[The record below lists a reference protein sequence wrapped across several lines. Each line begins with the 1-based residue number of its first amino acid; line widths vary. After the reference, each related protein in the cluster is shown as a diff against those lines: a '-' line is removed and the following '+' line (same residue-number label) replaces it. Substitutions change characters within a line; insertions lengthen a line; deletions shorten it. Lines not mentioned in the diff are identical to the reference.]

1 MLVFQLAINVSQ
13 WKRKQPTGIILKE
26 MLKTLSSKE
35 QNLDWVDDLVK
46 ELHGQR
52 VDVFRMLVGEVL
64 KFDRSI
70 MPITRNI

>member
-1 MLVFQLAINVSQ
+1 M
-13 WKRKQPTGIILKE
+13 
-26 MLKTLSSKE
+26 
-35 QNLDWVDDLVK
+35 DWVDDLVK

-52 VDVFRMLVGEVL
+52 VEVFRLLVGEVL